1 VVGEEEEEEDVVEL
15 DASDPAGRPMLEYR
29 GSGERWSCWRWLGG
43 VLAIP
48 RLLSFSYLVLVTEM
62 GFCTAI
68 ARGRG

>member
-1 VVGEEEEEEDVVEL
+1 
-15 DASDPAGRPMLEYR
+15 MLEYR
-29 GSGERWSCWRWLGG
+29 VIVARGAVVVLVVAGG

>member
-1 VVGEEEEEEDVVEL
+1 V
-15 DASDPAGRPMLEYR
+15 A
-29 GSGERWSCWRWLGG
+29 GG

-48 RLLSFSYLVLVTEM
+48 RLLLSFSYLVLVTEM